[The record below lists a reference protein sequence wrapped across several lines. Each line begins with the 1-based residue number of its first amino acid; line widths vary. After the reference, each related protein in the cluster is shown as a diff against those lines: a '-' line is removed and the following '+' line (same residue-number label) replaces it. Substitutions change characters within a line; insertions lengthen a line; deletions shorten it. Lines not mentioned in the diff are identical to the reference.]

1 MVQYVSFG
9 KGDPEVHFFNA
20 ISCSSF
26 QRCINHWKVF
36 GHVWGILADQSLCNK
51 RGSGKRWIRNFVT
64 YVRLVHIQSWTS
76 SEGHFWKTS
85 SEKPSEGSCIF
96 RAERGRSLYKPNS
109 DFKVVGI
116 GVKGGGGRVLGRGDT
131 LETLRQYDAYIG
143 DSFHR
148 SPLFSVHVCN

>member
-1 MVQYVSFG
+1 MNIYDSVWSFMIFF
-9 KGDPEVHFFNA
+9 DIVWLLCLNMTLYQALFLCIHFYDF
-20 ISCSSF
+20 
-26 QRCINHWKVF
+26 
-36 GHVWGILADQSLCNK
+36 VWLWMTLYKQWACLNVYDDIWLCMTMYGYIILADQSLCNK

-116 GVKGGGGRVLGRGDT
+116 GVKGGGG
-131 LETLRQYDAYIG
+131 
-143 DSFHR
+143 SFG
-148 SPLFSVHVCN
+148 